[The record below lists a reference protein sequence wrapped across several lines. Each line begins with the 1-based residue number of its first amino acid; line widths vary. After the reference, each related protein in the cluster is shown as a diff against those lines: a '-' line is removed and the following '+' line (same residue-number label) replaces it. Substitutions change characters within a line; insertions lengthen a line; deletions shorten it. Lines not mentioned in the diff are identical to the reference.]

1 MLKEQE
7 HFTYIF
13 KHTNMSK
20 FGLKKERMAASAGLS
35 HVGFAGEWGD
45 FNTKAGDEVF
55 TPLTPPCLEESSGP
69 VQHFYWNRHFLT
81 AFLAGGHNQTWKG
94 AFEEEGV
101 NLGQY
106 ELWSYFWYIFLN

>member
-69 VQHFYWNRHFLT
+69 VQPLSAATVPNGCLGSIFTETDTFLRHSLQADT
-81 AFLAGGHNQTWKG
+81 TRHEKG
-94 AFEEEGV
+94 LLRKKE
-101 NLGQY
+101 
-106 ELWSYFWYIFLN
+106 WT